1 MDGKEK
7 MDSLIQTGRKSI
19 VAIGGA
25 DWPPVWGRTT
35 ASSCTY
41 TAGDW
46 CCKLCRAQKQHTGV
60 TDCACGWLCQ
70 FKRLDEAE
78 KCLLW
83 WLRMW
88 LQISRGAVRSDVQRV
103 SWENMLSVW
112 GWGKEEGWEERER
125 EALPKAE
132 MYMWERERA
141 IQGQTALRGGN
152 TYTDSVTPSTQPR
165 SLCERLSRSWRC
177 EERCTWEEQDNSSW
191 EKYMLRT
198 IQQHFRESNRSNV

>member
-25 DWPPVWGRTT
+25 DWSPVWGRTT

-132 MYMWERERA
+132 MYMWERESDTR
-141 IQGQTALRGGN
+141 
-152 TYTDSVTPSTQPR
+152 TDSSEGRKHLHRLCHTFHTASQPLWETQQILTLWGKMHMR
-165 SLCERLSRSWRC
+165 GAG
-177 EERCTWEEQDNSSW
+177 Q
-191 EKYMLRT
+191 
-198 IQQHFRESNRSNV
+198 